1 MSIMF
6 LTTGISGPLRKDS
19 DAQYKGGNKTAFNA
33 RITMPNGIVRTVKV
47 QGVGCSEA
55 ICSRAFIRGKV
66 DSHSTA
72 TVWFDRISTIKD
84 VTENAALFV
93 MKDGTE
99 RRVAFIPDFRVLYIA
114 NPNGGTEKLDL
125 RTIQS
130 LEMLPPA
137 K

>member
-1 MSIMF
+1 
-6 LTTGISGPLRKDS
+6 
-19 DAQYKGGNKTAFNA
+19 
-33 RITMPNGIVRTVKV
+33 
-47 QGVGCSEA
+47 
-55 ICSRAFIRGKV
+55 V